1 MRSFI
6 DIRFNLRYTAIV
18 FLLCTSL
25 FFLMIRRPPRS
36 TLFPYTTLFRSRHK
50 MYATFMAKP
59 HAKEPGSAMH
69 IHQSVVDLKTRKNI
83 FSNPD
88 GTPSP
93 LFFAHIGGLQK
104 YMPAAM
110 ALFCANVNS
119 YRRLTRYLSAPINVH
134 WGYDNRTAGLRV
146 PMSDAQ
152 ARRVENRVG
161 GADANPYIAIAASLA
176 CGYP

>member
-1 MRSFI
+1 
-6 DIRFNLRYTAIV
+6 
-18 FLLCTSL
+18 
-25 FFLMIRRPPRS
+25 
-36 TLFPYTTLFRSRHK
+36 

-69 IHQSVVDLKTRKNI
+69 IHQSVVDLKTRKNV

-104 YMPAAM
+104 YMQAAM

-134 WGYDNRTAGLRV
+134 WGYDNRTDVLRV
-146 PMSDAQ
+146 PMSRAQ
-152 ARRVENRVG
+152 ELHGEKRVG
-161 GADANPYIAIAASLA
+161 RAAAN
-176 CGYP
+176 